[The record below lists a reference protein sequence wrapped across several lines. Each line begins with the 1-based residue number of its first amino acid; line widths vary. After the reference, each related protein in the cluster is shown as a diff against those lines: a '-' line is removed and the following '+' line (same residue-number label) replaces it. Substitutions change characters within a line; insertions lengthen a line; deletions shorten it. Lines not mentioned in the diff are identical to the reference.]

1 MATEEEKQ
9 AARDRLT
16 RLTGRYEKA
25 EAQLEQVR
33 KEVSD
38 EIAGILMARTLGP
51 SEVTKLSP
59 FERQHVGRIA
69 KAAGVPPLREATVVS
84 RAKAAAAPGPRPAA
98 APRQQVTQATWK
110 PVPSISPRVAALPY
124 ERVKELADRARD
136 RYPEWVDEIRQDH
149 PHLRG
154 PDLDLVIVELGR
166 EKGFKVEELS
176 TTDKPQPAVAA
187 PRVQASVAAPAV
199 PAAEPEASPPLPE
212 ITEKQFRKA
221 ITLAQGRATP
231 DQRQRLTRT
240 AKVAEQLDRNKDDE
254 VLKAALEMGLLTR
267 DEVYT
272 EPSERPVSGEETGG

>member
-38 EIAGILMARTLGP
+38 EIAAILMARTLGP

-84 RAKAAAAPGPRPAA
+84 RAKAAAAQGPRSAA
-98 APRQQVTQATWK
+98 TAPRPQVTQAVRK
-110 PVPSISPRVAALPY
+110 PVPNISPRVAALPY
-124 ERVKELADRARD
+124 ERIKELADRAQD
-136 RYPEWVDEIRQDH
+136 HYPDWVDEIQQEY

-154 PDLDLVIVELGR
+154 PDLDLVIVELGHQ
-166 EKGFKVEELS
+166 KGFKISELDEPT
-176 TTDKPQPAVAA
+176 TTD
-187 PRVQASVAAPAV
+187 
-199 PAAEPEASPPLPE
+199 E
-212 ITEKQFRKA
+212 
-221 ITLAQGRATP
+221 
-231 DQRQRLTRT
+231 T
-240 AKVAEQLDRNKDDE
+240 AD
-254 VLKAALEMGLLTR
+254 G
-267 DEVYT
+267 
-272 EPSERPVSGEETGG
+272 ERPVSGEETTG